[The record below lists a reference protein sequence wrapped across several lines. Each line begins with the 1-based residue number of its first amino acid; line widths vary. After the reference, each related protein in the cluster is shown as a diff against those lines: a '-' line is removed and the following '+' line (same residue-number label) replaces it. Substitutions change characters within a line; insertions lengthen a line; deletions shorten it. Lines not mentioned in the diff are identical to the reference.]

1 MSFLRD
7 AAVDMVVSLKGYNL
21 SKDAE
26 IALHRLQTEIVRSQE
41 VENMVT
47 KRKHSCPDW
56 DYMIIDEDSPEFASC
71 LCYKDNTL

>member
-26 IALHRLQTEIVRSQE
+26 TALHRLQTEIVRSQE
-41 VENMVT
+41 VENMFA

-56 DYMIIDEDSPEFASC
+56 DYMIIDEDIPEFASC